1 MRIHREGHKIILW
14 TILVALI
21 LQYYLIK
28 YTSINSIII
37 FSLIFIIYGICA
49 WVVYFFRD
57 PFVEITIKPDS
68 VVSPATGTVVAIE
81 EVEENE
87 YFNDK
92 RIQISIFM
100 SPFDVHVNRNP
111 VSGIIQFFK
120 HHQGE
125 YLVAWHPKSST
136 KNERTTI
143 VIQTKDGIQILFRQI
158 AGFVARRICYY
169 DMKDKEVTQ
178 GSECG
183 FIKFGSRAD
192 VFLPLNSKINVQVG
206 DKMKAGVSIIAD
218 LSL

>member
-1 MRIHREGHKIILW
+1 MRIHREGHKIIFW
-14 TILVALI
+14 TLLI
-21 LQYYLIK
+21 AFALQYYLIR
-28 YTSINSIII
+28 YTYLNRYIL
-37 FSLIFIIYGICA
+37 FLLIFTICSICGWII
-49 WVVYFFRD
+49 YFFRD
-57 PFVEITIKPDS
+57 PNIKVTIKPGS

-81 EVEENE
+81 EVDENE

-111 VSGIIQFFK
+111 VSGIIKFFK
-120 HHQGE
+120 HHQGK

-143 VIQTKDGIQILFRQI
+143 VVQTDGGSQILFRQI

-169 DMKDKEVTQ
+169 DMKDKEVIQ
-178 GSECG
+178 GAECG

-192 VFLPLNSKINVQVG
+192 VFLPLSSRINVKIG
-206 DKMKAGVSIIAD
+206 DRMKAGISILAD
-218 LSL
+218 F